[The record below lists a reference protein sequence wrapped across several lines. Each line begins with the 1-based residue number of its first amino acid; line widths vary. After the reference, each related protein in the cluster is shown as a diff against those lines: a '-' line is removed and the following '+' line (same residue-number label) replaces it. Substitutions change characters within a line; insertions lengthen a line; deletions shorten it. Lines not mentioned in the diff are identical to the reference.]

1 MAITYND
8 IYYYHHV
15 CLSARKYQP
24 GSYRTDRREIFFWG
38 EGGFMNI
45 YQENQNLLKSDKKKG
60 LLHEDQNMFLCS
72 IWQH

>member
-1 MAITYND
+1 MIST
-8 IYYYHHV
+8 IIIMSV
-15 CLSARKYQP
+15 CLPASISPVPTGRIDVKF
-24 GSYRTDRREIFFWG
+24 FFWG